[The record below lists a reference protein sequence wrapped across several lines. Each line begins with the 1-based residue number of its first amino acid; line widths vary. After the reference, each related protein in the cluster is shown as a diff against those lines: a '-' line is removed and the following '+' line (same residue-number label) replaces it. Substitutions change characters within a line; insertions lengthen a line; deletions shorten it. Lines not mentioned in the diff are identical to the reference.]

1 MALNVQNGLKIN
13 TVGMKNKW
21 ISCESMIWTVGSHVI
36 ESTSQYAG
44 GERLNETYRN
54 NSAAIADMVTL
65 ENVLLNQEMYDDL
78 ALLYRN
84 THSNKVILAE
94 SSDGRFKGYI
104 QIKAMPAWAPAT
116 KVNVE
121 FAVSGKNLVSKI

>member
-21 ISCESMIWTVGSHVI
+21 IHCESMIWTVGSHVI
-36 ESTSQYAG
+36 EGTSQYAG

-65 ENVLLNQEMYDDL
+65 ENVLLTQQMYDDL

-94 SSDGRFKGYI
+94 SSDGRFKAYI
-104 QIKAMPAWAPAT
+104 EIKAMPAWAPTT
-116 KVNVE
+116 KVNIE